1 VSTDDDSH
9 SAEFTF
15 RKPVDGRAAVSHFFG
30 ARYQLSKAGAQRAA
44 PSPRLASRRPC
55 YVISPPCPPARP
67 GKLTHSAPAH
77 SRAAFNFTMRRTF
90 PALIWFRSGRTYARR
105 ERSKHLSLFWAR
117 GSQPH
122 HPPACG
128 DFAGHYTFC
137 PSACRCRLLGR
148 WKISFYFS
156 LSLSRLQGWRG
167 TRALV
172 WGLALVRFSVFSA
185 VFTMNVCGGGLW
197 IVIACG
203 LYGLDS
209 PRIR

>member
-1 VSTDDDSH
+1 VSTDEDSH
-9 SAEFTF
+9 SEFTF

-44 PSPRLASRRPC
+44 PSPRRA
-55 YVISPPCPPARP
+55 SPPLLRHFPTLPARP
-67 GKLTHSAPAH
+67 AGKTDSLRSC
-77 SRAAFNFTMRRTF
+77 SLAFNFTMRRTF
-90 PALIWFRSGRTYARR
+90 PALILFRSGRTYARR
-105 ERSKHLSLFWAR
+105 ERSTHLSLFWAR
-117 GSQPH
+117 ESQPH

-128 DFAGHYTFC
+128 EFAGHYTFW

-148 WKISFYFS
+148 WKISYYF
-156 LSLSRLQGWRG
+156 SLSRLQGWRG
-167 TRALV
+167 TRALAFSV

-185 VFTMNVCGGGLW
+185 VFTVNVCGGGLW
-197 IVIACG
+197 IVIGCG